1 MFKVGQRVVYK
12 TIPHEILGTVKSI
25 DDDLLYPVVVE
36 LDNGGEELFTEDGKF
51 YMFENTPVVL
61 FPVEESEPS
70 PQDFLSELKALL
82 EKYDVRV
89 QAGLYEHGQLELQ
102 IWSGGERVKTI
113 DGWMFY
119 SGDF

>member
-1 MFKVGQRVVYK
+1 MFHVGQKVRC
-12 TIPHEILGTVKSI
+12 TVGGDGIVEETSAGVI
-25 DDDLLYPVVVE
+25 YPVKVRFTSGIVE
-36 LDNGGEELFTEDGKF
+36 LYTEAGERWGRPDAILS
-51 YMFENTPVVL
+51 
-61 FPVEESEPS
+61 PVEDNAS